1 MLYTTA
7 YSCCNYFEGKITV
20 KLYSISKTLVTFAA
34 CGFLSQAV
42 VGAEWKYA
50 MEEGLSDPQG
60 LYATKFKEEIEKNK
74 EVYEKIIDDAAD
86 KIENFIQKTNLNNQ
100 IQ

>member
-1 MLYTTA
+1 MRQR
-7 YSCCNYFEGKITV
+7 K
-20 KLYSISKTLVTFAA
+20 KLKRKKKELNDLSNKFKELRSLVFQYRDNKEKEIQI
-34 CGFLSQAV
+34 LKENQ
-42 VGAEWKYA
+42 EN
-50 MEEGLSDPQG
+50 
-60 LYATKFKEEIEKNK
+60 FKEEIEKNK